1 LQGAWQPPEEYEA
14 AVRFASVAAAVRAAV
29 AAGTYTGP
37 LAGKLIV
44 IQCTAGGAAAGAAAA
59 AGGVFSSH
67 AAAAEHRQSLQRLVR
82 ALGGR
87 VCGARAA
94 EVRCV

>member
-1 LQGAWQPPEEYEA
+1 
-14 AVRFASVAAAVRAAV
+14 
-29 AAGTYTGP
+29 
-37 LAGKLIV
+37 V
-44 IQCTAGGAAAGAAAA
+44 IQCTAGGAAAAA
-59 AGGVFSSH
+59 AGAGGSVFSSH

-94 EVRCV
+94 EVREPAPSALPLGYIPNVADGMGDGALLGLQQFWCV